1 MVDIAFNNLNQYQR
15 YTWILPV
22 VASVVVIIE
31 VSIVVVVGALVV
43 VGNQPATGTVN
54 VVIGD

>member
-31 VSIVVVVGALVV
+31 VSIVVVGALVV